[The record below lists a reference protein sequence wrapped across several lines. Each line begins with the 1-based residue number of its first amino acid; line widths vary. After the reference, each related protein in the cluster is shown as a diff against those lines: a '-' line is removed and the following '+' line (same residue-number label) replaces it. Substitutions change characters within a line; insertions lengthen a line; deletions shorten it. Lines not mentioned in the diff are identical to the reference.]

1 MASAQI
7 DDLLFGYAIQFVLAE
22 IAAGTNLGMTFS
34 LPIEMTM
41 PTIKA
46 QLAACR
52 TYALVGRNSSQR
64 PRLLLNI

>member
-46 QLAACR
+46 QLAM
-52 TYALVGRNSSQR
+52 YFG
-64 PRLLLNI
+64 LLKDAQHDCCS